1 MKQIVFILALLF
13 SAGALSAQ
21 QHSFEFEAGTITLAD
36 LRQAFD
42 EMSPYWPEVPDL
54 IARAMVAA
62 EDPNFHDRV
71 SMSSPITS
79 NLADALMF
87 DQAPGL
93 KTHAARFKM
102 TLLLANAL
110 THDEILNWY
119 LQAIYTGQGCYGTAA
134 TAWAYFDVGHDAL
147 TAEKVA
153 YVIALSRSPQ
163 GYHPQREQERALLS
177 RNRVLEEM
185 QKAGTFPKSQ
195 LAVLQ
200 ALPLGVID
208 PLERCDLG

>member
-21 QHSFEFEAGTITLAD
+21 QHSFEFEADTITLAD
-36 LRQAFD
+36 LRHAYD
-42 EMSPYWPEVPDL
+42 EMSPYWPEVPNL

-71 SMSSPITS
+71 PMDSVITT

-87 DQAPGL
+87 DQAPAL
-93 KTHAARFKM
+93 QTHAAGRKM

-119 LQAIYTGQGCYGTAA
+119 LQAIYAEEGCYGTAA
-134 TAWAYFDVGHDAL
+134 IVWAYFGVGQDEL

-153 YVIALSRSPQ
+153 YVVVLSRSLLGYNPQ
-163 GYHPQREQERALLS
+163 GQHEQGLIW
-177 RNRVLEEM
+177 RNRVLEDM
-185 QKAGTFPKSQ
+185 QKAGVFPDSK
-195 LAVLQ
+195 LAGLQ